1 MIGLQRGT
9 VKLEN
14 YNPAWAGEFGQEK
27 RRLEKVF
34 GESASVIEH
43 VGSTA
48 VPGLPA
54 KPIIDIAVAL
64 NNRGLRKRWRQGLA
78 ELGYFEKPDD
88 PKADIRLFFIKGP
101 EECRTHYLKIAPV
114 GSGYIEEMVRFRDCL
129 REHPELRA
137 KYAELKKELTKEF
150 SRQRAYYTERKNEFI
165 KGVLVGRSSDNI

>member
-9 VKLEN
+9 VKLES
-14 YNPAWAGEFGQEK
+14 YDPAWAEEFVQEK

-34 GESASVIEH
+34 GDSASAIEH
-43 VGSTA
+43 IGSTA

-54 KPIIDIAVAL
+54 KPVIDIAVAV
-64 NNRGLRKRWRQGLA
+64 NNWDLRKRWREDLA
-78 ELGYFEKPDD
+78 KLGYFEKPDD

-101 EECRTHYLKIAPV
+101 EECRTHYLKIAPL
-114 GSGYIEEMVRFRDCL
+114 GSGYVKEVVLFRDRL
-129 REHPELRA
+129 KEHPELRA